1 MYGFILC
8 WDNYIV
14 SAISIIIYY
23 VGYYLDYIVD
33 KNIIQIFEFI
43 LLINCYFLIFNKIIN
58 ILIKF
63 TNY

>member
-33 KNIIQIFEFI
+33 KNIIQIFKFI
-43 LLINCYFLIFNKIIN
+43 LLINCYFLNFNKIIN
-58 ILIKF
+58 IVIKF

>member
-1 MYGFILC
+1 MYGFGLC

-43 LLINCYFLIFNKIIN
+43 LLINCYFLNFNKIIN

>member
-43 LLINCYFLIFNKIIN
+43 LLIKNTYDL
-58 ILIKF
+58 
-63 TNY
+63 YGG